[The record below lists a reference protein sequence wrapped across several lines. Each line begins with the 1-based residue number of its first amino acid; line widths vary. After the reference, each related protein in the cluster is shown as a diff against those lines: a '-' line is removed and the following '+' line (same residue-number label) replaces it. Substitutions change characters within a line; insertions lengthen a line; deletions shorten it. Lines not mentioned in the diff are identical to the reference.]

1 MRESEFALAQG
12 PDRIPTVADK
22 GGLSSPRTLRS
33 LKARAPFRGD
43 NATSDDELEL
53 ELEPGTMGFC
63 VVEMVFCFLGVR
75 GHIPHFDDYRPL
87 PAAPSSPASAGAL
100 VRTLTV
106 LVVTVAFVAFAV
118 WAAVWLAIR
127 LL

>member
-33 LKARAPFRGD
+33 LKARALLRGD
-43 NATSDDELEL
+43 NATSNDEQ

-75 GHIPHFDDYRPL
+75 GHIPRFDDYRPL
-87 PAAPSSPASAGAL
+87 PAAPSSPASAL
-100 VRTLTV
+100 VRTLTA

>member
-12 PDRIPTVADK
+12 PDRIPTVADG
-22 GGLSSPRTLRS
+22 GGLSSPITLRS

-53 ELEPGTMGFC
+53 EPGTMDFC

-75 GHIPHFDDYRPL
+75 GHIPHFGDYRPL

-106 LVVTVAFVAFAV
+106 LVVTVGVVAFAV
-118 WAAVWLAIR
+118 GAAGGVAVRWR
-127 LL
+127 